1 MNSYDIM
8 YNSLMKN
15 IQELSEFLVDEF
27 GLTGYYDLVDFMID
41 LHNFKVGVY
50 KENKELALKILKELE
65 REEQ

>member
-27 GLTGYYDLVDFMID
+27 GLTGYYDLVDYIID
-41 LHNFKVGVY
+41 LYNFKVGVY
-50 KENKELALKILKELE
+50 KENKELALKIVKELE
-65 REEQ
+65 REGQ